1 MPTVAPRRAR
11 ILLTVHSAVALLM
24 TLLPPPF
31 PVHFPELRVP
41 LWLGIAVVAGGLAL
55 LSSRPHTPRS
65 VVLALGWAQLLLTL
79 VNAIPVGD
87 IAALFGTWLSVSA
100 LALLAGQLRKR
111 PRKALVAAHV
121 ISSASWVGI
130 GVVFVALS
138 VVALT
143 TSDIHSAQ
151 VTYELMETFDQTLL
165 PWANFAATLTG
176 IALGLTTKWGL
187 VRYWWVAIKLA
198 ISVTVLVMAFG
209 FLHDAVVAAAEQ
221 AAHLAATGGTVA
233 QIDGHT
239 DVVFWG
245 FTTALFSLLAAMLL
259 SLYKPGGR
267 TPLGRRAQAVTRRR
281 PVTSGAA
288 RPDVA

>member
-1 MPTVAPRRAR
+1 MPTTQHRSAR
-11 ILLTVHSAVALLM
+11 ILLAVYAAVALLM

-31 PVHFPELRVP
+31 PVHFPDLRAP
-41 LWLGIAVVAGGLAL
+41 LWLGIALTAGGLAL
-55 LSSRPHTPRS
+55 VSSRPHASRRA
-65 VVLALGWAQLLLTL
+65 VLGLGWGQLLLTL

-87 IAALFGTWLSVSA
+87 VAALFGTWLSASA
-100 LALLAGQLRKR
+100 LALLAGRLRKR

-130 GVVFVALS
+130 GVVFVAMS

-143 TSDIHSAQ
+143 TSDIHAAE

-187 VRYWWVAIKLA
+187 LRYWWVAIKLV
-198 ISVTVLVMAFG
+198 ISLTILVMAFG
-209 FLHDAVVAAAEQ
+209 FLHDATVAAAEQ

-233 QIDGHT
+233 EIDGNS
-239 DVVFWG
+239 DVVLWG
-245 FTTALFSLLAAMLL
+245 FTTALFNLVAAMLL
-259 SLYKPGGR
+259 SLYKPGGM
-267 TPLGRRAQAVTRRR
+267 TPRGRRTAAGPRRKPVPSGTARADVT
-281 PVTSGAA
+281 
-288 RPDVA
+288 